1 LATCWEGWKAQQH
14 LKQFGVKQM
23 RVAMVTSSPARVEN
37 MRRIVD
43 ELTEGRGSNFF
54 LFVDRATLAAG
65 DPLDVEWTT
74 GKGDRVG
81 WWIKKSHGYGQG
93 KAR

>member
-1 LATCWEGWKAQQH
+1 MESTAASEAIR
-14 LKQFGVKQM
+14 VKQM

-65 DPLDVEWTT
+65 DPLDVE
-74 GKGDRVG
+74 
-81 WWIKKSHGYGQG
+81 
-93 KAR
+93 